1 MSWKRRIDQ
10 WKKYLTVRAPFSHS
24 GPTSGTRVSSSHGSQ
39 PLRGRD
45 YVRRSVVESLES
57 RNLFAVD
64 PLWIGGVFIEEDMGS
79 DLTPDRFFIQFKGG
93 AENTKLT
100 KIIID
105 TDQLPNGWSRGDLF
119 FDTAAGG
126 RGSDGYH
133 PFRVVPNAK
142 FSESNVSA
150 EVVDGGKQLVITF
163 NNFSAGDTFEFTID
177 VDEVQFL
184 DDANNIPAF
193 NLDVDPIVSGVEFAR
208 SRLTAHFSAP
218 HYEDAVANTLY
229 VNEYDNQ
236 LIPSGLDLPRDNDG
250 GLRDRTTG
258 TAVRVV
264 QTPKPISL
272 SGTVYVDNNLNLIL
286 ENGEAGIGNVLL
298 TLFRFENGQYVSTGH
313 QTRTD
318 AQGRYSFGTSLG
330 LMPGTYQ
337 IRETQPT
344 DYFSVGAIPGLLGT
358 TGPLGKTVAND
369 KDILID
375 IEIPLGD
382 THGTNLDFAEAQPVE
397 ISGFVYHDRN
407 NNGLKETGEEGIGG
421 IDIQIVSITTIGSPV
436 TRTVRTNADGS
447 YELVGL
453 PPGVYRVVQSQPT
466 GYIDGKDSLG
476 RVNGQP
482 RGTASNDLFSDIRLD
497 GNESGRDY
505 NFGELLPAS
514 ISGTVYHDAN
524 DDGVIQSNEVG
535 LPNAIVRLISV
546 DGTVTER
553 QTDALGRYSFTGL
566 MPGTYSIIET
576 TPAGYLDGKDRVGSI
591 SGQIVGVLDG
601 NDTIRSIAL
610 ASGQQGVNY
619 DFGEIL
625 PSSLS
630 GLVYEDVDG
639 DCIRDPG
646 EPAIPSVTIELLDQ
660 NGNVLATTQTDAQGR
675 YQFTNLRPGNY
686 SVRET
691 QPVGYVQGGQKAGT
705 AGGDASIPDL
715 IRSIILGQGID
726 AQEYNFCEQRLASL
740 FGSVF
745 VDTQRNCTWDPGE
758 APIAGV
764 KIELLNST
772 GQVMAT
778 TFTDVNGNYRFDN
791 LVPGVYT
798 VRETQPDGYFHGG
811 QKAPDG
817 VALTDQADL
826 IREVRLQ
833 SGQSQ
838 GQLTFCE
845 VPPAEIAGYV
855 FQDGAAIV
863 TPDGAPPP
871 NLQDFK
877 TGIRGQSSI
886 AIPGVR
892 MQLRTLT
899 GQPIPS
905 DRALPGFYQG
915 EFIEVVTDANGY
927 YEFKGLRSGSYHVY
941 QMQPDGYFDAID
953 RAGSTVGSFA
963 VNPWFDMDPLSSS
976 TLSILLTSTETN
988 PNNDAIL
995 MINLAVGE
1003 RSIEN
1008 NFSEIK
1014 VLISEPPPPE
1024 DPPFP
1029 LPPQRPIP
1037 PIDIPVT
1044 PGSYP
1049 GPIDRYI
1056 VLPPITPGK
1065 TIEPIGGFTE
1075 EFSWQLSVINAGQ
1088 PRGYNKDKVVSRDRV
1103 RDSAVVLNPV
1113 QWTIDTIDQ
1122 GRWTFVSTNK
1132 VRVTRDAFN
1141 VLGAKQLSGD
1151 FNGDGRDEIALFKD
1165 GEWLVDINGNGTW
1178 DDGDMWINL
1187 GEKGDRPLVGDW
1199 DGDGKDDVGVYGNSW
1214 TATEEILQSE
1224 PGIPDATNQRLT
1236 KPKNLPPPKGSVRE
1250 RLMQRSVEGTPR
1262 SDEVD
1267 HVFRFGT
1274 ENDTPVVGDFN
1285 GDGISTVGLFT
1296 AGQWTLDTNGDGRFT
1311 DEDSYHK
1318 FGQAGDIPVVGDFDG
1333 DGIDEIAVVRGSR
1346 LIVDSNGNGEMDAA
1360 DKVFEIE
1367 GEGEEVIAGDFDG
1380 DGIDEVAFYLNVP
1393 VNHKADGYTAARP

>member
-1 MSWKRRIDQ
+1 M
-10 WKKYLTVRAPFSHS
+10 RAPFCHEAPAT
-24 GPTSGTRVSSSHGSQ
+24 GARVNAAHGSQ
-39 PLRGRD
+39 PLRGRAH
-45 YVRRSVVESLES
+45 VRRSLVESLEA
-57 RNLFAVD
+57 RNLFNAD

-93 AENTKLT
+93 ADNTKLT
-100 KIIID
+100 KIVID
-105 TDQLPNGWSRGDLF
+105 TDQLPAGWSRGDLF
-119 FDTAAGG
+119 FDTVAGG

-133 PFRVVPNAK
+133 PFRVVSNAK

-163 NNFSAGDTFEFTID
+163 DNFTAGDIFEFTID
-177 VDEVQFL
+177 VDEVQYL
-184 DDANNIPAF
+184 DDPNNIPAF

-208 SRLTAHFSAP
+208 SRLTAYFTAP

-229 VNEYDNQ
+229 VNEYDSQ
-236 LIPSGLDLPRDNDG
+236 IIPSGLDLPRDNDN

-258 TAVRVV
+258 TAVQTL
-264 QTPKPISL
+264 QTPKPITL
-272 SGTVYVDNNLNLIL
+272 SGTVYVDNNLNLVR
-286 ENGEAGIGNVLL
+286 ENGEVGIGDVLL

-318 AQGRYSFGTSLG
+318 VQGRYSFGTSLG
-330 LMPGTYQ
+330 LMPGKYQ
-337 IRETQPT
+337 IRETQPS
-344 DYFSVGAIPGLLGT
+344 DYFSVGAIPGLLEGA
-358 TGPLGKTVAND
+358 GPLGKTVAND

-407 NNGLKETGEEGIGG
+407 NNGLKESGEEGIGG
-421 IDIQIVSITTIGSPV
+421 VDIQIVSITTIGAPIS
-436 TRTVRTNADGS
+436 RTVRTAADGS

-453 PPGVYRVVQSQPT
+453 PPGLYRVVQTQPS

-482 RGTASNDLFSDIRLD
+482 RGTASNDSFSEIRLD
-497 GNESGRDY
+497 GNESGLEY
-505 NFGELLPAS
+505 NFGELLPATV
-514 ISGTVYHDAN
+514 SGTVYHDVN
-524 DDGVIQSNEVG
+524 DDGIKQSSEAG
-535 LPNAIVRLISV
+535 LPNAIVRLIDG
-546 DGTVTER
+546 DGTVTEK
-553 QTDALGRYSFTGL
+553 QTDALGRYSFAGL
-566 MPGTYSIIET
+566 MPGTYSIIEI

-591 SGQIVGVLDG
+591 NGQIIGVLDG
-601 NDTIRSIAL
+601 NDTIRSISL
-610 ASGQQGVNY
+610 ASGQQGVDY

-625 PSSLS
+625 PSSLA
-630 GLVYEDVDG
+630 GMVYEDLDG
-639 DCIRDPG
+639 DCIRDVG
-646 EPAIPSVTIELLDQ
+646 EPAIPSVTIDLLDQ
-660 NGNVLATTQTDAQGR
+660 NGTVVATTSTDAQGR

-691 QPVGYVQGGQKAGT
+691 QPVGYIQGGQKAGT
-705 AGGDASIPDL
+705 AGGDASTPDL

-726 AQEYNFCEQRLASL
+726 ALEYDFCEQRTASL

-745 VDTQRNCTWDPGE
+745 VDVDMDCIWDPDE
-758 APIAGV
+758 DPLSGV
-764 KIELLNST
+764 KIELLNAS
-772 GQVMAT
+772 GVVVST
-778 TFTDVNGNYRFDN
+778 TFTDANGNYRFDN
-791 LVPGVYT
+791 LAPGTYS
-798 VRETQPDGYFHGG
+798 VRETQPAGYFQGG
-811 QKAPDG
+811 QMAPTG
-817 VALTDQADL
+817 VGLTDQIDL

-838 GQLTFCE
+838 GQLDFCE
-845 VPPAEIAGYV
+845 VPPAFIAGFV
-855 FQDGAAIV
+855 FQDGDAIV
-863 TPDGAPPP
+863 TSDGAPPP

-899 GQPIPS
+899 GQQIPS
-905 DRALPGFYQG
+905 ANALPGVYSE
-915 EFIEVVTDANGY
+915 EFIEVVTDANGF
-927 YEFKGLRSGSYHVY
+927 YEFKGLRPGAYHVY
-941 QMQPDGYFDAID
+941 QIQPMGYFDAID
-953 RAGSTVGSFA
+953 HPGTSVGSFA
-963 VNPWFDMDPLSSS
+963 VNPWFEMDPLSLGI
-976 TLSILLTSTETN
+976 LSVLTVMAETN
-988 PNNDAIL
+988 PNNDAVL
-995 MINLAVGE
+995 MINLTAGS

-1014 VLISEPPPPE
+1014 VLIDEPPPPE
-1024 DPPFP
+1024 DPPVPP
-1029 LPPQRPIP
+1029 LPPAPTPPEP
-1037 PIDIPVT
+1037 PIT
-1044 PGSYP
+1044 FGSYP
-1049 GPIDRYI
+1049 APIDRYI
-1056 VLPPITPGK
+1056 VLSPITPGK
-1065 TIEPIGGFTE
+1065 PIEPIGGFTE
-1075 EFSWQLSVINAGQ
+1075 EFSWQLSVINAGL
-1088 PRGYNKDKVVSRDRV
+1088 PRGHKENKLVSRDRV
-1103 RDSAVVLNPV
+1103 KDSAVVLNPI
-1113 QWTIDTIDQ
+1113 QWTIDSIDR
-1122 GRWTFVSTNK
+1122 GRWTFVSMNK
-1132 VRVTRDAFN
+1132 IRVTREAFS
-1141 VLGAKQLSGD
+1141 VLGGKQLAGD

-1165 GEWLVDINGNGTW
+1165 GEWLIDINGNGIW

-1214 TATEEILQSE
+1214 TAHEDILLSE
-1224 PGIPDATNQRLT
+1224 PGIPDATNQKLT

-1250 RLMQRSVEGTPR
+1250 RLMQRSVEGAPR

-1274 ENDTPVVGDFN
+1274 DNDTPVVGDFN
-1285 GDGISTVGLFT
+1285 GDGIATVGLFT

-1311 DEDSYHK
+1311 EEDSYHE

-1333 DGIDEIAVVRGSR
+1333 DGIDEIAAVRGSK

-1367 GEGEEVIAGDFDG
+1367 GEGDEVIAGDFDG

-1393 VNHKADGYTAARP
+1393 VSDQADGYTATRP

>member
-1 MSWKRRIDQ
+1 VSWKRRIDQ
-10 WKKYLTVRAPFSHS
+10 WKKYLTVRAPFCHDTPAT
-24 GPTSGTRVSSSHGSQ
+24 GARVSSGGGAQ
-39 PLRGRD
+39 PMRGRD
-45 YVRRSVVESLES
+45 YVRRSLVESLEA
-57 RNLFAVD
+57 RNLFNAD
-64 PLWIGGVFIEEDMGS
+64 PLWIGGVFIEEDAGS
-79 DLTPDRFFIQFKGG
+79 DIHPDRFYIQFKGG
-93 AENTKLT
+93 ADNTKLT
-100 KIIID
+100 KIVIN
-105 TDQLPNGWSRGDLF
+105 TDQLPTGWSRGDLF

-126 RGSDGYH
+126 RGSDEHH

-163 NNFSAGDTFEFTID
+163 DNFLAGDLFEFTID
-177 VDEVQFL
+177 VDEVQYL
-184 DDANNIPAF
+184 DDPNNIPAF

-208 SRLTAHFSAP
+208 SRLTAYFTAP

-229 VNEYDNQ
+229 VNEYDAQ
-236 LIPSGLDLPRDNDG
+236 LIPSGLNLPRDNDN

-258 TAVRVV
+258 TAVQTL

-272 SGTVYVDNNLNLIL
+272 SGTVFVDNNLNLVR
-286 ENGEAGIGNVLL
+286 ENGEVGIGNVLL

-318 AQGRYSFGTSLG
+318 AAGRYSFGTSLG
-330 LMPGTYQ
+330 LMPGKYQ
-337 IRETQPT
+337 IRESQPT
-344 DYFSVGAIPGLLGT
+344 DYFSVGAIPGLLQGT
-358 TGPLGKTVAND
+358 TPLGETVAND

-407 NNGLKETGEEGIGG
+407 NNGIKESGEDGIGG
-421 IDIQIVSITTIGSPV
+421 VDIQIVSITTIGAPV
-436 TRTVRTNADGS
+436 SRTVRTAADGS

-453 PPGVYRVVQSQPT
+453 PPGVYRVVQSQPS

-497 GNESGRDY
+497 GNESGLEY

-514 ISGTVYHDAN
+514 ISGSVYHDAN
-524 DDGVIQSNEVG
+524 DDGIMQSSEVG

-546 DGTVTER
+546 DGTVVER

-566 MPGTYSIIET
+566 VPGTYSVIET

-591 SGQIVGVLDG
+591 NGQIIGVLEG
-601 NDTIRSIAL
+601 NDTIRSITL
-610 ASGQQGVNY
+610 TSGQQGVDY

-625 PSSLS
+625 PSSLA

-639 DCIRDPG
+639 DCVRDPG

-660 NGNVLATTQTDAQGR
+660 NGSVIATTQTDDQGR

-691 QPVGYVQGGQKAGT
+691 QPAGFIQGGQKAGT
-705 AGGDASIPDL
+705 VGGDASTPDL
-715 IRSIILGQGID
+715 IRSIVLGQGIN
-726 AQEYNFCEQRLASL
+726 AEEYNFCEQREASL

-745 VDTQRNCTWDPGE
+745 VDTERNCTWDPGE

-772 GQVMAT
+772 GQVIAT
-778 TFTDVNGNYRFDN
+778 TFTDANGNYRFDN
-791 LVPGVYT
+791 LTPGVYT

-811 QKAPDG
+811 QKAPEG

-826 IREVRLQ
+826 IREVRLL

-845 VPPAEIAGYV
+845 VPPAEIMGFV
-855 FQDGAAIV
+855 FQDGESIV

-871 NLQDFK
+871 NLQDYK
-877 TGIRGQSSI
+877 TGIRGPSSM

-899 GQPIPS
+899 GQQIPS
-905 DRALPGFYQG
+905 VNALPGVYSG

-927 YEFKGLRSGSYHVY
+927 YEFKGLRPGAYHVY
-941 QMQPDGYFDAID
+941 QIHPTGYFDAID
-953 RAGSTVGSFA
+953 QPGSSVGSFA
-963 VNPWFDMDPLSSS
+963 VNPWFAMDPL
-976 TLSILLTSTETN
+976 TLGFLSVLTATAETN

-995 MINLAVGE
+995 MINLTAGS

-1008 NFSEIK
+1008 NFSEIL
-1014 VLISEPPPPE
+1014 VLKDVPPPPE
-1024 DPPFP
+1024 EPPVPP
-1029 LPPQRPIP
+1029 LPPRPIP
-1037 PIDIPVT
+1037 PDPLIT
-1044 PGSYP
+1044 FGTYP
-1049 GPIDRYI
+1049 APIDRYI
-1056 VLPPITPGK
+1056 VLPPMIPGK
-1065 TIEPIGGFTE
+1065 TIEPIGGYTE
-1075 EFSWQLSVINAGQ
+1075 EFSWQLSIINAGQ
-1088 PRGYNKDKVVSRDRV
+1088 PRGYNKDKLVSRDRV
-1103 RDSAVVLNPV
+1103 RDSAVVLNPI
-1113 QWTIDTIDQ
+1113 QWTIDSIDR

-1132 VRVTRDAFN
+1132 VRVTREAFS
-1141 VLGAKQLSGD
+1141 VLGAKQLAGD

-1165 GEWLVDINGNGTW
+1165 GEWLIDINGNGVW

-1199 DGDGKDDVGVYGNSW
+1199 DGDGKDDVGIYGNSW
-1214 TATEEILQSE
+1214 TANEDILLNE
-1224 PGIPDATNQRLT
+1224 PGIPDATNQHLT

-1250 RLMQRSVEGTPR
+1250 RLMQRSVDGTPR

-1267 HVFRFGT
+1267 HVFRYGT
-1274 ENDTPVVGDFN
+1274 ENDTPVVGDLN
-1285 GDGISTVGLFT
+1285 GDGISTVGLFN
-1296 AGQWTLDTNGDGRFT
+1296 GGLWSLDTNGDGRFT
-1311 DEDSYHK
+1311 EHDSYHE
-1318 FGQAGDIPVVGDFDG
+1318 FGEAGDIPVIGDFDG
-1333 DGIDEIAVVRGSR
+1333 DGIDEIAVVRGSK

-1367 GEGEEVIAGDFDG
+1367 GEGDEVITGDFDG

-1393 VNHKADGYTAARP
+1393 ISNQADGYTAARP